1 MDAVNDLAP
10 PARGLAWSPAFERKW
25 RAGRVAL
32 VRPADGLRI
41 LLDARDVKC
50 LREGSPA
57 LRLRRLVRELVKL
70 GALRRAR
77 DAARGPEGS
86 PAPPRGRGKGARPR
100 VTGKGALGEVA
111 VELLAE
117 VGFELPALRALRAED
132 TVLRGRTARP
142 DEVLLAL
149 WGRRIVALRE
159 GPRGCRLCLRLRL
172 LAREGRRGEEQTARL
187 EEAPSLSADEARPLV
202 AAILEA
208 IEARPLGEAEAL
220 LLAPKKGIHRGD
232 LLGHPDCPRC
242 SARRPEGPRE
252 AADVVRERLGSR
264 EPAPPD
270 MQARAALRDEA
281 LGPIEIEERQ
291 GREAQHALDGPLIWG
306 SVFATRLLRGRAACS
321 STHGGIYASTPDLA
335 LSRLVALSE
344 GVERL
349 CARSA
354 RPDIWARASERADAI
369 RPSELYGWAGAR
381 EDRRRRAYCFG
392 LDLTRDEPCLVPYEA
407 VVVGLPLPLY
417 PEACH
422 EEPFYSGAASHVTLE
437 AALVHATIELL
448 KRDAFMIAW
457 YRRRALPRVRFPK
470 RLSDAAERRRAYLE
484 RHGIELELFDLT
496 FDMPLPMLLLR
507 GTARRARG
515 NWPKGGA
522 MLVPAGGFSAE
533 HALEV
538 ALRLLASQHVSIALD
553 TSPRKDPLSPRAV
566 RSFAQ
571 IAPFW
576 PSIAR
581 YLDPR
586 SRGAHA
592 FLGRGERDF
601 EALTRRPPASP
612 AEPAAELKEWLI
624 ARGQRWILVRIT
636 DAVAER
642 AGFEVAKVVIPG
654 LVGIAPSRETT
665 NLDLPRMRAP
675 IADATLSEPNPDP
688 HPLY

>member
-1 MDAVNDLAP
+1 VSRVAAVNDLAP
-10 PARGLAWSPAFERKW
+10 PAIDLAWSPAFKQTW
-25 RAGRVAL
+25 RGGRLAL

-41 LLDARDVKC
+41 LLDAGDVRC

-57 LRLRRLVRELVKL
+57 PRLRRLIRELVKH
-70 GALRRAR
+70 GALRSAEV
-77 DAARGPEGS
+77 RG
-86 PAPPRGRGKGARPR
+86 APPKVR
-100 VTGKGALGEVA
+100 GKGALGKVA
-111 VELLAE
+111 AELLAE
-117 VGFELPALRALRAED
+117 GGFELPALRAED
-132 TVLRGRTARP
+132 AVLRGRTGRTGP

-149 WGRRIVALRE
+149 WGRRLVALRE
-159 GPRGCRLCLRLRL
+159 GPRGCRVCLRLRL
-172 LAREGRRGEEQTARL
+172 LAREGRDGEEQRV
-187 EEAPSLSADEARPLV
+187 EEAGLLSAEEARPLV
-202 AAILEA
+202 AALFQEL
-208 IEARPLGEAEAL
+208 EARPLGEGEAL
-220 LLAPKKGIHRGD
+220 LLTPDKGFHRGE

-242 SARRPEGPRE
+242 PARRPEGPLE
-252 AADVVRERLGSR
+252 AADVIRDRLGSK
-264 EPAPPD
+264 EPARLDVDP
-270 MQARAALRDEA
+270 QARAALENEA
-281 LGPIEIEERQ
+281 LGPIEIEERK
-291 GREAQHALDGPLIWG
+291 GRKGQYPLDGPFIWG
-306 SVFATRLLRGRAACS
+306 SVFTTRLLGGRAVCS

-335 LSRLVALSE
+335 LSRLIALSE

-381 EDRRRRAYCFG
+381 EDRRRRAFCYG
-392 LDLTRDEPCLVPYEA
+392 LDVTRDEPCLLPFEA

-417 PEACH
+417 PEASH
-422 EEPFYSGAASHVTLE
+422 REAFYSGAASHGTLE

-457 YRRRALPRVRFPK
+457 YRRRALPRIPRPK
-470 RLSDAAERRRAYLE
+470 RMSEVASRRWAYLE

-515 NWPKGGA
+515 NWPRGGA
-522 MLVPAGGFSAE
+522 MLVPAGGFSADR
-533 HALEV
+533 ALEG
-538 ALRLLASQHVSIALD
+538 ALRLLESQYVSFALEASPL
-553 TSPRKDPLSPRAV
+553 KDPLSPRAI
-566 RSFAQ
+566 RAFAR

-576 PSIAR
+576 PLIAR

-601 EALTRRPPASP
+601 EALLRRAPASP
-612 AEPAAELKEWLI
+612 AEQAADLKKWLL
-624 ARGQRWILVRIT
+624 ARGQRWVLVRLT
-636 DAVAER
+636 EGVAER

-654 LVGIAPSRETT
+654 LVG

-675 IADATLSEPNPDP
+675 IADATLAEPNPDP